1 MTRALGLALAL
12 SLAAATVLVAGCG
25 RHAHGRKEL
34 EETTSRYYLDLR
46 WGRIPPA
53 AARVHPDL
61 RKAFAQDWSERLA
74 ELELQDLEVV
84 DVVED
89 LENDRAEVLV
99 CVTYVERDSMRL
111 ITKTISQLWV
121 RSDQGWLAMSDLDLR

>member
-12 SLAAATVLVAGCG
+12 FFAAGSVLVAGCG

-34 EETTSRYYLDLR
+34 EETTSRHYLDLR

-61 RKAFAQDWSERLA
+61 RKAFVQDWSQRLA
-74 ELELQDLEVV
+74 EFELQDLEVV

-99 CVTYVERDSMRL
+99 VVTYVERNSMRL
-111 ITKTISQLWV
+111 MTKTVSQRWV
-121 RSDQGWLAMSDLDLR
+121 RSDKGWLAMSDLDLH